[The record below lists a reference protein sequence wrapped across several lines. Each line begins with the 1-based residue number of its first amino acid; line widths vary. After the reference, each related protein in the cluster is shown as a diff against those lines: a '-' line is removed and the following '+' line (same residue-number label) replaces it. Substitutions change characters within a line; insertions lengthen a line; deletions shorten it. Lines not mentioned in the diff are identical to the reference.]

1 MSSNKWFY
9 TNITYHENDM
19 YIKGYEDNGNAFK
32 GKKPFSPYC
41 FVKSSGE
48 YKTFDGSSPLCKKNF
63 STTDDMKKFMSTK
76 KPSGKFPEVFGLGVD
91 GKYISKNELVYTF
104 IADNFQE
111 DIAFDINQII
121 VLDFDIET
129 TSLSAQTGEIL
140 SISCSVLKNGVRTY
154 KTWGLK
160 FYTGEV
166 VINYERCND
175 EQEMLKNF
183 CWFVR
188 DSNADV
194 ITGWNTE
201 RFDIVYLC
209 DRINENY
216 DKDWLKLLSP
226 FGLMPRR
233 VHKKTKNRKTG
244 HDEEYDVWK
253 IDGLSSLD
261 SMKLYAKYDTYNG
274 SLSLDNIGE
283 REIGEKKVDY
293 SEHGSLANLY
303 KKDFNLFIEYNQGD
317 VMLTDKIIDKTRHI
331 ELTITISYL
340 AKINYEDSF
349 SPIITWDILIY
360 GYLYNK
366 GIIIPRRKDN
376 KKERQNIG
384 GAVRDAR
391 IGFAN
396 HVITTDA
403 TSLYPSIIVSLNISP
418 ETFIRKVKDIT
429 TEALR
434 ERNYSKASNGCLFDN
449 NKQGVLSYL
458 VGNIFDKRV
467 EYKNKMKVEKNNN
480 GDKALIN
487 KLDIFQYAMKI
498 LINSAY
504 GVFSSIHFRYFS
516 LDISEAITVTGQKI
530 IGKTNDS
537 INSYLNTF
545 SGTKEQDYIIFSD
558 TDSSAFTLDRIVKI
572 KNPENVTDFLD
583 TFYKDNIDPYLSNII
598 SEFSEEHNFHTN
610 AISFKREKIISKMV
624 VVAKKKYF
632 GIVTDNEGYRYPEP
646 EIFLTGVEVVR
657 SSTPKCV
664 KAPLLDCMNIVL
676 NGTEWELQEYIKK
689 FRKEYQKLSITDISF
704 PRGAN
709 SLHQYI
715 DEDGF
720 KDRTPIQARAA
731 ILYNNL
737 IQTMGLENEYD
748 IVTDSDKIKFVYLI
762 PENPLL
768 QNVIGYKSS
777 LPKEFGLDEY
787 IDYNTMYKK
796 TFLAPL
802 KTILKAVDWEEER
815 CDALF

>member
-1 MSSNKWFY
+1 MTNKWFY
-9 TNITYHENDM
+9 TNITYQENDM
-19 YIKGYEDNGNAFK
+19 YIKGYDDNGNPFK

-41 FVKSSGE
+41 FVKSAGE
-48 YKTFDGSSPLCKKNF
+48 YKTFDGTSPLCKKNF
-63 STTDDMKKFMSTK
+63 DTTDEMKKFIATK

-91 GKYISKNELVYTF
+91 GKYINKNELVYTF

-111 DIAFDINQII
+111 DIVFDVNQII

-166 VINYERCND
+166 VINYERCDD
-175 EQEMLKNF
+175 EQEMLKKF

-201 RFDIVYLC
+201 RFDILYLC

-226 FGLMPRR
+226 FGLMPKRI
-233 VHKKTKNRKTG
+233 HKKSMNRKTG

-283 REIGEKKVDY
+283 REIGERKVDY

-366 GIIIPRRKDN
+366 GIIIPRRKEN
-376 KKERQNIG
+376 KKDRQNIG
-384 GAVRDAR
+384 GAVKIPR

-418 ETFIRKVKDIT
+418 ETFIRKVTDIST
-429 TEALR
+429 KTLKEK
-434 ERNYSKASNGCLFDN
+434 NYSKASNGCLFDN

-458 VGNIFDKRV
+458 VGSIFDKRV

-480 GDKALIN
+480 GDKGLIN

-537 INSYLNTF
+537 INDYLNIF

-558 TDSSAFTLDRIVKI
+558 TDSSAFTLDSIVKI

-583 TFYKDNIDPYLSNII
+583 TFYKTNIDPYLCGII
-598 SEFSEEHNFHTN
+598 SEFVEEHNFHTN
-610 AISFKREKIISKMV
+610 AISFKRENIISKMV
-624 VVAKKKYF
+624 VLAKKKYF

-646 EIFLTGVEVVR
+646 EIFITGVEVVR
-657 SSTPKCV
+657 SSTPKV
-664 KAPLLDCMNIVL
+664 IKTPLKECMKIVL
-676 NGTEWELQEYIKK
+676 YGEESKLQEYVSD
-689 FRKEYQKLSITDISF
+689 FRKKYYTLKAEEVSFPKGVNDISKYIG
-704 PRGAN
+704 GAGY
-709 SLHQYI
+709 LL
-715 DEDGF
+715 G
-720 KDRTPIQARAA
+720 TPIQARAA

-737 IQTMGLENEYD
+737 LKEQNLEHLYECISN
-748 IVTDSDKIKFVYLI
+748 SDKIKYVYLKT
-762 PENPLL
+762 PNPLFE
-768 QNVIGYKSS
+768 NVMGFKTS
-777 LPKEFGLDEY
+777 LPKEFGIDKY
-787 IDYNTMYKK
+787 IDYNTQYEKS
-796 TFLAPL
+796 FLVPL
-802 KTILKAVDWEEER
+802 ERILKAVGWSAKKSYAFDI
-815 CDALF
+815 